1 MYGIPF
7 AFLIHRYARTYVLSC
22 DPCGQYKLKVNY
34 LEKYNIDIFPGTY
47 REKEKS
53 LCIHPCLI
61 HSFTP
66 PSNVTSAGSIAL
78 FVWFIC
84 KLSTKMRAV
93 PSVFSI
99 KLFLWF
105 ISELFNKKNGI
116 NSSSESASELCQ
128 TAGKQRVSS
137 QVCVLLITFVYYF
150 FLLLILLSAKW
161 KNTSQVADGS
171 KSYQPATGK
180 ASVQCLHERQNKQTN
195 EHPSISCRYP
205 FPENTDVRDTRHIII
220 HKFG

>member
-1 MYGIPF
+1 
-7 AFLIHRYARTYVLSC
+7 
-22 DPCGQYKLKVNY
+22 
-34 LEKYNIDIFPGTY
+34 
-47 REKEKS
+47 
-53 LCIHPCLI
+53 
-61 HSFTP
+61 
-66 PSNVTSAGSIAL
+66 
-78 FVWFIC
+78 
-84 KLSTKMRAV
+84 MRAV

-105 ISELFNKKNGI
+105 ISELFNKKSGI

-161 KNTSQVADGS
+161 KNTSLVADGS

-180 ASVQCLHERQNKQTN
+180 ASVQCLHERQSKQTN
-195 EHPSISCRYP
+195 EHPSISCRSP
-205 FPENTDVRDTRHIII
+205 LPLKHVCTRHPTYHNPQVGLVVPSPETKLTFREYSNPHQQWRNNNSCHNKKI
-220 HKFG
+220 HDYF